1 MLGRFWDAK
10 AARVLSTA
18 LIFAAVLAF
27 MWAARETLTLFLFSI
42 LFAYFLAPLVARLE
56 EPLRGRGRAIA
67 AVYLVLAGVF
77 AGLLIAFGPKIAEQA
92 RSLMTTLPSLGKEMG
107 SGQIVSQLGL
117 RHGWTAE
124 RQAQLQAFLLAHRGD
139 LLRYGGAF
147 GAKLVEPLRHVW
159 WVILIPILGLFFL
172 KSGPAI
178 AADLVKLAPRADEKA
193 TIRVLVRD
201 VNLMLG
207 SYIRAQLILVSL
219 TLVAYTVVLSLLRVQ
234 FAFVLGPLA
243 GIAEFVPVVGPAV
256 AAAAILGIAF
266 FAGYHHLLLLVI
278 FLGVWRLL
286 QDYVNAP
293 RIMGKSLEINPLSQ
307 IFGVLVGGEIAGVV
321 GALISVPV
329 IATLRIVWRRARAER
344 FSQETEETH
353 HPSAIPPPSASTSM

>member
-27 MWAARETLTLFLFSI
+27 IWSARETLTLFLFSV
-42 LFAYFLAPLVARLE
+42 LFAYFLEPLVARLE

-67 AVYLVLAGVF
+67 TVYLVLAGLVT
-77 AGLLIAFGPKIAEQA
+77 GLLVAFGPQMAEQA
-92 RSLMTTLPSLGKEMG
+92 RSLVTTLPSLGEEMG
-107 SGQIVSQLGL
+107 SGQIVSQLGQ

-124 RQAQLQAFLLAHRGD
+124 RQAQLQALLLSHRGE
-139 LLRYGGAF
+139 LLRYGGAL
-147 GAKLVEPLRHVW
+147 GAKLIEPLRHLW

-172 KSGPAI
+172 KNGPSM
-178 AADLVKLAPRADEKA
+178 AADLVKLAHRTDEKT

-207 SYIRAQLILVSL
+207 SYIRAQLVLASL
-219 TLVAYTVVLSLLRVQ
+219 TLVAYTVVLSLLRVP

-243 GIAEFVPVVGPAV
+243 GVAEFVPVVGPAV
-256 AAAAILGIAF
+256 AAAVILGIAF
-266 FAGYHHLLLLVI
+266 FASYHHVLLLVI

-344 FSQETEETH
+344 FSTPEQSYPPE
-353 HPSAIPPPSASTSM
+353 AIPPPPASTSE